1 MKKVIYIFLKR
12 KKQQKPIVKEFDNGR
27 FRIIIAMVDFRED
40 RYIWSQRANAIYC
53 DVSFTTSRE
62 ERDYIQEVIKP
73 SANLGDREF
82 YLI

>member
-73 SANLGDREF
+73 MANLGDREF

>member
-1 MKKVIYIFLKR
+1 MKKIIYIFLKR

-27 FRIIIAMVDFRED
+27 FRITIAIVDFRED
-40 RYIWSQRANAIYC
+40 KYIWGQRVNAIYC
-53 DVSFTTSRE
+53 DADFTASKE

-73 SANLGDREF
+73 LANLGDREF

>member
-12 KKQQKPIVKEFDNGR
+12 KKQQEPIVKKFDNGR
-27 FRIIIAMVDFRED
+27 FYITIAMVDFRED
-40 RYIWSQRANAIYC
+40 RYVWGLRANVIYC
-53 DVSFTTSRE
+53 DASFTASRE

-73 SANLGDREF
+73 LANLGDREF

>member
-40 RYIWSQRANAIYC
+40 RYDIYG
-53 DVSFTTSRE
+53 VN
-62 ERDYIQEVIKP
+62 V
-73 SANLGDREF
+73 LM
-82 YLI
+82 

>member
-27 FRIIIAMVDFRED
+27 FCIVIAMVDFRED
-40 RYIWSQRANAIYC
+40 RYIWGRRANAIYC
-53 DVSFTTSRE
+53 DAEFTASRE

-73 SANLGDREF
+73 MANLGDREF

>member
-27 FRIIIAMVDFRED
+27 FCIVIAMVDFRED
-40 RYIWSQRANAIYC
+40 NYIWSQRANAIYC

-73 SANLGDREF
+73 MANLGDREF